1 MCDYTPVIVYQTL
14 CGNVSKSL
22 KKVQIVRLQFSS
34 YKLYWGKRDAK
45 PRPPVRDRG
54 NAKVQFGVKDS
65 FFSWFNK
72 SIQILAKQWKICH
85 LFLWFT
91 VRLTVWAKNQTS
103 ELLSTCA
110 VPLCQPGASCDW
122 AGWVIYKKKKKQRR
136 LITGQNANVIKF
148 QHISRF
154 SYRTLT
160 SAEFRSSLQHCSPAI
175 TDALLRLWPP
185 HSHFLRPLWCT
196 GSLTVCGLQ
205 TGRGN
210 ARPHLLQVWD
220 PS

>member
-1 MCDYTPVIVYQTL
+1 MQHQCVITHLSLFTNL

-34 YKLYWGKRDAK
+34 YKHYWGKRDAK

-85 LFLWFT
+85 PFCDSRSVSL
-91 VRLTVWAKNQTS
+91 S
-103 ELLSTCA
+103 E
-110 VPLCQPGASCDW
+110 PRIRPASCPAHVLSRSVSLEPPVTELDESF
-122 AGWVIYKKKKKQRR
+122 KKEKEATSTNNWTKCKLQ
-136 LITGQNANVIKF
+136 KF

-160 SAEFRSSLQHCSPAI
+160 SAEFRSSLQHCSPAT

-185 HSHFLRPLWCT
+185 RSHFLRPLWCT
-196 GSLTVCGLQ
+196 GSLTVCGL
-205 TGRGN
+205 
-210 ARPHLLQVWD
+210 
-220 PS
+220 